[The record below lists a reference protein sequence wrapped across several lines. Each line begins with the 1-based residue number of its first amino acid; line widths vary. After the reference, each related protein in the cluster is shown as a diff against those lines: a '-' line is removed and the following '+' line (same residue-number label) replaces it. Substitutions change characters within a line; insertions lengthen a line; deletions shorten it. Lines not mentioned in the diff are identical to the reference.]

1 MPHTPCKLTAC
12 AGLGMVLTSTEQVTH
27 PDPEHGMLPP
37 QPILL
42 VATSDGALRLFTFA
56 SQRRSA
62 ESVTRP
68 ALSYDDAP
76 RPVVPAPAAQVLSS
90 SKQPKPGIKSTTM
103 ASCYSIDC
111 RVCRV
116 WTPCIACW

>member
-1 MPHTPCKLTAC
+1 
-12 AGLGMVLTSTEQVTH
+12 MVLTSTEQVAH

-76 RPVVPAPAAQVLSS
+76 RPVVPAAAAQVC
-90 SKQPKPGIKSTTM
+90 GIYLHLARKNCHGLM
-103 ASCYSIDC
+103 L
-111 RVCRV
+111 RH
-116 WTPCIACW
+116 

>member
-12 AGLGMVLTSTEQVTH
+12 AGLGMVLTSTEQVAH

-62 ESVTRP
+62 EGVTRP

-76 RPVVPAPAAQVLSS
+76 RPLVPAAAAQVC
-90 SKQPKPGIKSTTM
+90 GIYLLLEGKSWHEQR
-103 ASCYSIDC
+103 CHGLVL
-111 RVCRV
+111 RH
-116 WTPCIACW
+116 

>member
-12 AGLGMVLTSTEQVTH
+12 AGLGMVLTSTEQVAH

-62 ESVTRP
+62 ESVTHP
-68 ALSYDDAP
+68 ALSYNDAP
-76 RPVVPAPAAQVLSS
+76 RPVVPAVAAQVC
-90 SKQPKPGIKSTTM
+90 GIYLHLAGK
-103 ASCYSIDC
+103 
-111 RVCRV
+111 V
-116 WTPCIACW
+116 WLNQHCHGPMLLH